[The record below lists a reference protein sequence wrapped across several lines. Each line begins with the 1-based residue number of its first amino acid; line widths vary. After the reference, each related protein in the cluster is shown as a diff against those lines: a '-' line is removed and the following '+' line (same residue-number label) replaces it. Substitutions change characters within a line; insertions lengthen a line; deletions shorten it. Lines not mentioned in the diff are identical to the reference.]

1 MAYLEEKSHNK
12 HLQSPHGYDKA
23 ALNQAEV
30 YDPLFC
36 ATDGAE
42 VSVFAGSEI
51 LLVSGNGR
59 QLSRDL
65 VERFFQS
72 SSLLGAASL
81 LGRQVD
87 ARLILDLNA
96 ASVSLG
102 LFSFGQGGEGA
113 AHSDL
118 EVDELLGVG
127 AHVIVEAEL
136 VLSGLVGGE
145 DKVALAFLLAIE
157 DDLRVGAG
165 YFVVDVERTSRLDLR
180 GQSSATCCLQQLRRT
195 KVQCEIDPHTAK

>member
-12 HLQSPHGYDKA
+12 HLQSPHGDDKA
-23 ALNQAEV
+23 ALDQAEV
-30 YDPLFC
+30 YNPLFC
-36 ATDGAE
+36 AADGAE

-59 QLSRDL
+59 QLSGDL

-96 ASVSLG
+96 TSVSMG
-102 LFSFGQGGEGA
+102 LSSIGQGGEGA
-113 AHSDL
+113 AYSDL
-118 EVDELLGVG
+118 KVNELLRVG
-127 AHVIVEAEL
+127 AHIIVEAEL

-145 DKVALAFLLAIE
+145 DKVALAFLLAVE

-165 YFVVDVERTSRLDLR
+165 YLVVDVERTSRLDLR
-180 GQSSATCCLQQLRRT
+180 G
-195 KVQCEIDPHTAK
+195 